1 MPRVSAAH
9 EQEVRERIVNAALRV
24 FGERGFHVATMQD
37 VVRESG
43 LSVGAIYTWFKSKD
57 DLFLAACDLASGRG
71 FGELAARVATGTT
84 VVEKLAIAVGFYFDS
99 AEGETGLPGNADFLV
114 QAWGR
119 ADAEPS
125 VREMLNRRRE
135 QLVLAGA
142 MLVQEGVVRGEL
154 PRWVDG
160 LAIARAY
167 SVLLDGF
174 LLTRLEQGPSFSR
187 AEAERQAREVLTVV
201 VAAAAAEARPDVPAV
216 EPRPYSLLRAAGSNG
231 NGASGSGA
239 A

>member
-9 EQEVRERIVNAALRV
+9 EQEVRDRIINAALRV

-57 DLFLAACDLASGRG
+57 DLFLEACDLASGRG
-71 FGELAARVATGTT
+71 FGELAVRLASGGTVA
-84 VVEKLAIAVGFYFDS
+84 EKLAIAVGFYFDS
-99 AEGETGLPGNADFLV
+99 AEGEAELPGNADFLV

-135 QLVLAGA
+135 QLVLAGS

-154 PRWVDG
+154 PRWIDAA
-160 LAIARAY
+160 AIARAY
-167 SVLLDGF
+167 TVLLDGF
-174 LLTRLEQGPSFSR
+174 LLTRMEQGPSFSR
-187 AEAERQAREVLTVV
+187 VEAERQAREMLALV
-201 VAAAAAEARPDVPAV
+201 VAAAASGDRPVVPKVA
-216 EPRPYSLLRAAGSNG
+216 PRPYSLLSAASND
-231 NGASGSGA
+231 ASLEDGA